1 MPDIFTITISNL
13 IQVILVALGT
23 IGFFLARFIKNKKK
37 EKKRL
42 VCPLRSDC
50 TTVIHSSYS
59 RFAGLPVERI
69 GMWYYSIVVLFY
81 LTIIFNL
88 PGAELAYD
96 IAIWISSIAFAF
108 SIYLV
113 LVQIFKLKQFCFW
126 CLCSA
131 VICLVIFLGT
141 LVLHLYF

>member
-1 MPDIFTITISNL
+1 MELTTTIIYIFIQCVL
-13 IQVILVALGT
+13 IFSGI

-59 RFAGLPVERI
+59 RFAGIPVERI
-69 GMWYYSIVVLFY
+69 GMFYYALVVLFY
-81 LTIIFNL
+81 FAIIFSL
-88 PGAELAYD
+88 PGAEFAYD
-96 IAIWISSIAFAF
+96 IAIWISSIAFVF

-113 LVQIFKLKQFCFW
+113 MIQIFKLKQFCFW

-131 VICLVIFLGT
+131 VICLVIFAGT
-141 LVLHLYF
+141 MVLHFYL